1 MKTAVLLRLSDEPG
15 DQVRAVP
22 GPGVLR
28 YAERGPALAEHAAV
42 YGPLP
47 HPSLTTLLELTRAA
61 DLRGRGGAGFPFAR
75 KLETVAA
82 SHGRPVVVVNV
93 SEGEPASLKDAVLA
107 LSRPHLVLDGAAVSA
122 RALGARTVHLVVTE
136 EHPALPA
143 ALEAALAERRHRP
156 GRLRWR
162 LHVARQRFVSGQARA
177 VVELL
182 SGRENLPVTSW
193 QPEAREGVRGR
204 PTLLSNAETFA
215 HVALLAAARADGP
228 PGTRLLTLSG
238 LYAEPHVVEVP
249 HGTPWTEVL
258 PAKVLDRP
266 VLVGGYHGTWAA
278 AGALGGLTVSRESM
292 ASAGLALGAGV
303 VLPLAA
309 GDCPVA
315 RTAAITRYLAG
326 QSAGRCGPCSNGL
339 PALAGAV
346 AEVARG
352 VGGTERAAQL
362 AGLVTGRG
370 ACAHPDGTARLV
382 RSLLTVFGD
391 EVAGHGSGWCGYAE
405 PATPVLRRA
414 ELGA

>member
-1 MKTAVLLRLSDEPG
+1 
-15 DQVRAVP
+15 
-22 GPGVLR
+22 
-28 YAERGPALAEHAAV
+28 
-42 YGPLP
+42 
-47 HPSLTTLLELTRAA
+47 
-61 DLRGRGGAGFPFAR
+61 
-75 KLETVAA
+75 
-82 SHGRPVVVVNV
+82 
-93 SEGEPASLKDAVLA
+93 
-107 LSRPHLVLDGAAVSA
+107 
-122 RALGARTVHLVVTE
+122 
-136 EHPALPA
+136 
-143 ALEAALAERRHRP
+143 
-156 GRLRWR
+156 
-162 LHVARQRFVSGQARA
+162 
-177 VVELL
+177 
-182 SGRENLPVTSW
+182 
-193 QPEAREGVRGR
+193 
-204 PTLLSNAETFA
+204 
-215 HVALLAAARADGP
+215 
-228 PGTRLLTLSG
+228 
-238 LYAEPHVVEVP
+238 
-249 HGTPWTEVL
+249 
-258 PAKVLDRP
+258 
-266 VLVGGYHGTWAA
+266 
-278 AGALGGLTVSRESM
+278 M